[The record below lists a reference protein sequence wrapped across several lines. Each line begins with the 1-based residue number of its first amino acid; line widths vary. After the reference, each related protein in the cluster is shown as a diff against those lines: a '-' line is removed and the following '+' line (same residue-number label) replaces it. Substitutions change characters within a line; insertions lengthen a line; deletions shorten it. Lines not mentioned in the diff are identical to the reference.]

1 MLHRIC
7 WRRLTIKY
15 SGPLEVFVRQED
27 LGCHMSS
34 LEAQQGDRF
43 HLASVIYI
51 TESHLHDNGSLKL
64 HDRTMRDS
72 MTNVC
77 EDSS

>member
-7 WRRLTIKY
+7 WRRLTTKY
-15 SGPLEVFVRQED
+15 SGPLEVYDREED

-34 LEAQQGDRF
+34 LEAQQGDQF
-43 HLASVIYI
+43 HLASVTYRS
-51 TESHLHDNGSLKL
+51 ESHLHDNGSLKL
-64 HDRTMRDS
+64 HNRTMRDS

-77 EDSS
+77 ADSS